1 MIKRTYALLL
11 LIVAVCTIGQA
22 QAAEVER
29 RYNILEGHLQIQPG
43 FCIPSECA
51 SREARFYGSLT
62 AVIDGDRI
70 AFKDIQL
77 KSEYAGFT
85 LPDDPYD
92 LSNGSVADVKFSL
105 DGEILRVNGYV
116 DSRAFDG
123 PLVEYRFVAEALE
136 EAPDAFDAE
145 DYFHAR
151 RDFRRCVAPE
161 CGGIFVRKLNNL
173 RMSCPDGTVAR
184 ECYIGQLDMGDLTV
198 DAFAKGKPGFNTDV
212 ILKGQVSVGVDPED
226 SLGVFSVEEVWRSAT
241 GRRAVG
247 RYYGIVNNEI
257 VCITSPCYSYD
268 QYTLNL
274 KEMRPISDVDL
285 SEVGASDQDL
295 TEAYRRMGEGEPLL
309 ATGLNRRVKHAT
321 GDGIRFAATQ
331 FYLPVKSRV
340 VVCEAGYTEV
350 NGECVTSNGCAYPSI
365 ELETVSGAPDVDPV
379 SGELGASYTY
389 TCEERCD
396 PPADLVAPARCHLAL
411 PQAAP

>member
-11 LIVAVCTIGQA
+11 LILAVCLTGQV

-29 RYNILEGHLQIQPG
+29 RYNILEGNLLIQPG

-51 SREARFYGSLT
+51 ARDARFYGSLT

-85 LPDDPYD
+85 LPNDPYD
-92 LSNGSVADVKFSL
+92 LSNGSVADVKFSF
-105 DGEILRVNGYV
+105 DGQILRVNGYV

-123 PLVEYRFVAEALE
+123 PLIEYRFVAEAVE
-136 EAPDAFDAE
+136 EVPDAFDAE

-151 RDFRRCVAPE
+151 RDFRRCAAPE

-173 RMSCPDGTVAR
+173 RMSCPDGSVAR
-184 ECYIGQLDMGDLTV
+184 ECYIGELDTGDLTGDV
-198 DAFAKGKPGFNTDV
+198 FAKGKPGFNTDV
-212 ILKGQVSVGVDPED
+212 ILKGQVSVGVDLED

-257 VCITSPCYSYD
+257 VCITSPCFSYD

-274 KEMRPISDVDL
+274 QEMRPISDVDL

-309 ATGLNRRVKHAT
+309 ATGLNRRVKTAT
-321 GDGIRFAATQ
+321 GEGIRFAATQ
-331 FYLPVKSRV
+331 FYLPVKPKV
-340 VVCEAGYTEV
+340 VVCEAGYSEV
-350 NGECVTSNGCAYPSI
+350 NGECVTVNGCAFPSI
-365 ELETVSGAPDVDPV
+365 ELETVSGAPIVDPLT
-379 SGELGASYTY
+379 GEPGGSYTY

-396 PPADLVAPARCHLAL
+396 PPATLVAPAQCHLAL